1 MFPSGLIH
9 ATDTLMVIMNNVEL
23 LLNTMLF
30 RGGNKDNIENILD
43 LFQERTLNQNA
54 TIFTQNMPAE
64 ALYIVKSGRVR
75 ISMMAGEGE
84 EMGLLLLGPG
94 EFFGELALIQET
106 NRLVTARAETPVELL
121 LLTRKDFQ
129 KLIEVEPQV
138 AAKALVVITKLLAMR
153 IRTYSERLK
162 QLIVT

>member
-1 MFPSGLIH
+1 
-9 ATDTLMVIMNNVEL
+9 MNNVEL

-30 RGGNKDNIENILD
+30 KGGSKDKLERILG
-43 LFQERTLNQNA
+43 LFQERRLNQNA

-94 EFFGELALIQET
+94 EFFGELALVQET

-121 LLTRKDFQ
+121 LLTRKEFNA
-129 KLIEVEPQV
+129 LIELEPGV
-138 AAKALVVITKLLAMR
+138 AARALVVITKLLAMR
-153 IRTYSERLK
+153 IRTYHEKLK
-162 QLIVT
+162 QLIVS